1 MKLRQARKI
10 MKNVRLYKGMIWLYG
25 PGRVDKANDRMCKHY
40 ARGDERFKRAMQLL
54 NADPLAFAKALR
66 VIQQNKQ

>member
-25 PGRVDKANDRMCKHY
+25 PGRVDKANDRMCRYY
-40 ARGDERFKRAMQLL
+40 ARGDERFKRTLQLL
-54 NADPLAFAKALR
+54 NADPLAFAKYIR
-66 VIQQNKQ
+66 IIRRNKQ

>member
-10 MKNVRLYKGMIWLYG
+10 MKNVRLYKGMIWVYG
-25 PGRVDKANDRMCKHY
+25 PGRVNKANDRMLRYY
-40 ARGDERFKRAMQLL
+40 AKGDERIKRILQLL
-54 NADPLAFAKALR
+54 HADPLAFAKALR